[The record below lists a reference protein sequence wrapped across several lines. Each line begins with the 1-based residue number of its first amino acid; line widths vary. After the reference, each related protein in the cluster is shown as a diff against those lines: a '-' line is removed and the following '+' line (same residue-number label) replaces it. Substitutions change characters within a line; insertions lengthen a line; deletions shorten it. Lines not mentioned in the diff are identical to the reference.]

1 MKSAGAHGF
10 TRSRVPLIAMM
21 ALAAAIGV
29 AGCSG
34 DDGKTGP
41 TGPGSTVPGP
51 TGPTGP
57 TGPAAVVDP
66 IATARPES
74 CVTCHGGAG
83 DDHQSIYKDYLDAK
97 TKSQYKISIEDVTG
111 DGLIV
116 TSVPSATLGR
126 FDVTLEVKI
135 TKNGLPYNDE
145 KLAGLPQKRFTLQ
158 GYFPGATYPFQDAY
172 TTGLGSNVSAPV
184 PPATGWGPQTGT
196 ITLQPGGQGAYV
208 IKQTNV
214 QFNPLALAGYQAYAY
229 IAAGV
234 LETEGMTLYADVADD
249 GLAVGNAAAPA
260 TKYASTAVVGGC
272 EACHGA
278 PYLKHG
284 YRAAVVDGLSDFAAC
299 KECHFDDRKGSHL
312 DWQQM
317 VDQPYQWATGVAPD
331 PVKYAYKASV
341 MQDTHQTHAMEF
353 PYPMSMANC
362 TTCHKGKLD
371 KILTDANFKID
382 TCKSCH
388 AVDGKDAWGIVPP
401 ATTAQKYNQPKRAP
415 ALKELWAESGT
426 TFHSVDMVCGDC
438 HGAAGPGSTF
448 KTYHNGYDA
457 QIYNASG
464 QRYADLNKVSIDA
477 VTLTGNVLDIKFSSA
492 NVNIVPSLNLSFY
505 GYDAK
510 QMLVS
515 SHTRDAGDLTCYND
529 RSPTPLTAPKVGCR
543 YEMLVDGNPVSTLQ
557 TNRLYTVM
565 ADSKPGAWHVQADLS
580 KYVQPA
586 SYGLAAIPTLITSGK
601 VKKAEVAVLP
611 QLAVNGE
618 EVALTAVSKTFDLV
632 GKAFVDNYY
641 QGTNALVSEAKC
653 NLCHDAL
660 GTTFHQGE
668 GFGGKVTVCR
678 TCHVTTSGGAHL
690 EMQSRGIDSYIHS
703 IHKMQYLD
711 TNAVDFAD
719 PVYAKRYAQHVEH
732 GFPNFTIKNCEAC
745 HVAATSTF
753 TSYNPADQTKS
764 MPGIESASWDLTKGW
779 VNLATGASLPPPA
792 KRTIG
797 NVPSYVVGPS
807 NRACGGCHRAVL
819 INEDAEGE
827 LIAFNSHTAM
837 GGYTVANGKTSTG
850 VDYVYAMIERMMNFY
865 K

>member
-1 MKSAGAHGF
+1 M
-10 TRSRVPLIAMM
+10 
-21 ALAAAIGV
+21 
-29 AGCSG
+29 
-34 DDGKTGP
+34 
-41 TGPGSTVPGP
+41 
-51 TGPTGP
+51 
-57 TGPAAVVDP
+57 
-66 IATARPES
+66 
-74 CVTCHGGAG
+74 
-83 DDHQSIYKDYLDAK
+83 
-97 TKSQYKISIEDVTG
+97 
-111 DGLIV
+111 
-116 TSVPSATLGR
+116 
-126 FDVTLEVKI
+126 
-135 TKNGLPYNDE
+135 
-145 KLAGLPQKRFTLQ
+145 
-158 GYFPGATYPFQDAY
+158 
-172 TTGLGSNVSAPV
+172 
-184 PPATGWGPQTGT
+184 
-196 ITLQPGGQGAYV
+196 
-208 IKQTNV
+208 
-214 QFNPLALAGYQAYAY
+214 
-229 IAAGV
+229 AAGV
-234 LETEGMTLYADVADD
+234 LETEGFTLYADVADD
-249 GLAVGNAAAPA
+249 GLAFGTANNYV
-260 TKYASTAVVGGC
+260 STAVVSGC

-284 YRAAVVDGLSDFAAC
+284 YRAAVVEGLKDFAAC
-299 KECHFDDRKGSHL
+299 KECHYDDRTGGHL

-317 VDQPYQWATGVAPD
+317 VDQPYEWATGVAPD

-371 KILTDANFKID
+371 RILTDANFEAD

-415 ALKELWAESGT
+415 ALTELWAKSGT
-426 TFHSVDMVCGDC
+426 SFHSISAPCGDC
-438 HGAAGPGSTF
+438 HKAGGVGSTF

-464 QRYADLNKVSIDA
+464 QRYADLNKVTIDS
-477 VTLTGNVLDIKFSSA
+477 VTLTGNVLDVKFSSA
-492 NVNIVPSLNLSFY
+492 NASIVPSLNVSFY

-515 SHTRDAGDLTCYND
+515 SHTRDAGEATCYND

-641 QGTNALVSEAKC
+641 QGTTALVSEAKC

-690 EMQSRGIDSYIHS
+690 EMQSRGIDSYIHA

-711 TNAVDFAD
+711 TNTVDFAD

-745 HVAATSTF
+745 HVAATSAF

-764 MPGIESASWDLTKGW
+764 MPGIESAAWDLTKGW

-827 LIAFNSHTAM
+827 LISFNSHTAM
-837 GGYTVANGKTSTG
+837 GGYTVANGKTATG

>member
-1 MKSAGAHGF
+1 MKFAGAHGF
-10 TRSRVPLIAMM
+10 TRSRVPLIAML
-21 ALAAAIGV
+21 ALAAIGV

-34 DDGKTGP
+34 DDGKNGATGP
-41 TGPGSTVPGP
+41 TGPASTIPGP

-66 IATARPES
+66 IATAQPES

-83 DDHQSIYKDYLDAK
+83 GDHQSIYKDYLDAK

-111 DGLIV
+111 DGKAV
-116 TSVPSATLGR
+116 NSTQTAAGVYTLS
-126 FDVTLEVKI
+126 FEFKL
-135 TKNGLPYNDE
+135 TKNGLPYNDGTVGSSTGA
-145 KLAGLPQKRFTLQ
+145 LAGLQQKRFTIQ
-158 GYFPGATYPFQDAY
+158 AYFEGNQYPFQGQTNY
-172 TTGLGSNVSAPV
+172 TTSLGTVTFLGDGKYTASG
-184 PPATGWGPQTGT
+184 TGAKWDPSTQ
-196 ITLQPGGQGAYV
+196 
-208 IKQTNV
+208 
-214 QFNPLALAGYQAYAY
+214 AGWQAYGY
-229 IAAGV
+229 VAAGV
-234 LETEGMTLYADVADD
+234 LETEGFTLYADVADD
-249 GLAVGNAAAPA
+249 GLAFGTANNYV
-260 TKYASTAVVGGC
+260 STAVVSGC

-284 YRAAVVDGLSDFAAC
+284 YRAAVVEGLKDFAAC
-299 KECHFDDRKGSHL
+299 KECHYDDRTGGHL

-371 KILTDANFKID
+371 KILTDANFKAD

-388 AVDGKDAWGIVPP
+388 AVDGKDAWGVVPP

-415 ALKELWAESGT
+415 ALAELWAKSGT
-426 TFHSVDMVCGDC
+426 SSFHTISAPCGDC
-438 HGAAGPGSTF
+438 HKAGGVGSTF

-492 NVNIVPSLNLSFY
+492 NASIVPSLNVSFY

-515 SHTRDAGDLTCYND
+515 SHTRDAGEATCYND
-529 RSPTPLTAPKVGCR
+529 RAANPLTAPKVGCR
-543 YEMLVDGNPVSTLQ
+543 YEILVDGNPVSTLQ

-580 KYVQPA
+580 KYVQPT

-690 EMQSRGIDSYIHS
+690 EMQSRGIDSYIHA
-703 IHKMQYLD
+703 IHKFQYLD
-711 TNAVDFAD
+711 TNTVDFAD

-827 LIAFNSHTAM
+827 LISFNSHTAM
-837 GGYTVANGKTSTG
+837 GGYTVANGKTSSG